1 MLDGEWGEG
10 EEIWGDCWIT
20 LPRKQEN
27 KNRPYCQSGE
37 GTNNCL
43 ARLTRWKFTG
53 QKSHQMKVYWMKV
66 HQTKV
71 SYDESLPDKKSRQTK
86 IHWTKV
92 SSDEGSPDKSLLD
105 EGSPDKSSL
114 QKWKGEQKLPNLHAL
129 GITTMPHVLNAPCT
143 ECPISNCSRHMT
155 RGNSAYSAVF
165 GWLKRGNSA
174 YSVVFW
180 WLKSLF
186 RGGDG
191 AEEEEGQGV
200 NNWLLHDSLQLWVIH
215 ILVFTKQK
223 IKKESQIPGHCLTD
237 TDEVQTTAQLPVMM
251 RLRGKNNNW
260 HCIQMGVL
268 PLSQL
273 SSACMNKNRLK
284 LTPYDPLWL

>member
-1 MLDGEWGEG
+1 MTDLLGQPQHKRSTQASFFFSFLFKHWSVTLGLCSLKRKFKHNMQDGEWGEG

-174 YSVVFW
+174 YSVV
-180 WLKSLF
+180 
-186 RGGDG
+186 
-191 AEEEEGQGV
+191 
-200 NNWLLHDSLQLWVIH
+200 LW
-215 ILVFTKQK
+215 
-223 IKKESQIPGHCLTD
+223 
-237 TDEVQTTAQLPVMM
+237 
-251 RLRGKNNNW
+251 
-260 HCIQMGVL
+260 
-268 PLSQL
+268 
-273 SSACMNKNRLK
+273 RLK
-284 LTPYDPLWL
+284 RGNNAYSAVFG